1 MSQSISTPKGLFLF
15 SSTII
20 GAGILAL
27 PVVASQAGFLPLAA
41 MIVVYALGILCTA
54 AKLLGVLK

>member
-1 MSQSISTPKGLFLF
+1 MSQSISTSKGLFLF

-27 PVVASQAGFLPLAA
+27 PVVASQVGFLPLAA
-41 MIVVYALGILCTA
+41 MIVVYVLGILYTA
-54 AKLLGVLK
+54 AKLVGVLE